1 MRQWSLTELID
12 LEFFSVHDSAI
23 EEIQLEK
30 RDREIFLHHV
40 QPNIK
45 DAPAGSKSFR
55 RQAIKAWLDQRRR
68 LYLTEQGGEAV
79 LPGDAFAEAKGI
91 AGLVIA
97 VIGIISGAGL
107 ALSLLVYDGQQ
118 PINVSVYFSVLVL
131 LQVLFVLLTL
141 RFFFA
146 RSSLKRLKKFSIL
159 YHLLGRLLDRMMKK
173 LVLGAS
179 GKVSARHTQSIE
191 AVYGVALAKHT
202 IYSRVVF
209 WSFFSL
215 MQIFGIMFNLAA
227 ITATLIRVF
236 TADLAF
242 GWQSTIQL
250 SSQAVHTLVRIFSTP
265 WAWIIPPGVAY
276 PGLDQIEGS
285 RMVLKEGIYHLAT
298 GDLVSWWPFL
308 VCAVCVYGLLP
319 RLILYALAAYG
330 QRMSVSK
337 LDFSQADYDRLFMR
351 MTRPVLSTA
360 GTASG
365 GRHPSKDNGMGLEI
379 MDEALKARGIPSIVL
394 VSSDIIPILDK
405 NALSKAVS
413 RSVGWD
419 IFDIMEIQGEA
430 GADRPVFDALSDSFK
445 TGNKGAVLLLEAW
458 QPPIM
463 ETVEFIRELR
473 ATLGKKAPIAVF
485 LIGKP
490 DGQNIFTL
498 VDSSDKAVWSQALK
512 KLADPYLRFE
522 TVGDMQ

>member
-1 MRQWSLTELID
+1 VRQWSITDLID
-12 LEFFSVHDSAI
+12 LEFLSAYDGAPA
-23 EEIQLEK
+23 ELQLEK
-30 RDREIFLHHV
+30 RDREIFLQHV

-45 DAPAGSKSFR
+45 NAPAGSKSFR
-55 RQAIKAWLDQRRR
+55 RQAIRIWLEQRRR
-68 LYLTEQGGEAV
+68 LYRSEQGGEAV
-79 LPGDAFAEAKGI
+79 LPGDAFAEARGL

-97 VIGIISGAGL
+97 IIGIISGAGL

-118 PINVSVYFSVLVL
+118 PINVSVYFGVLVL
-131 LQVLFVLLTL
+131 LQILFILLTL
-141 RFFFA
+141 RFFFM
-146 RSSLKRLKKFSIL
+146 RSSLKSLNKFSIL
-159 YHLLGRLLDRMMKK
+159 YPLMGRVLDRMMKK
-173 LVLGAS
+173 LIQGAA
-179 GKVSARHTQSIE
+179 GKLSARRTQNLE
-191 AVYGVALAKHT
+191 AVYGMALAKHT
-202 IYSRVVF
+202 IYSRVIF

-215 MQIFGIMFNLAA
+215 MQLFGVMFSLGA

-250 SSQAVHTLVRIFSTP
+250 SSQAVHNMVRILSAP
-265 WAWIIPPGVAY
+265 WAWIIPHGVAY
-276 PGLDQIEGS
+276 PSLDQIEGS
-285 RMVLKEGIYHLAT
+285 RMVLKEGIYHLTT
-298 GDLVSWWPFL
+298 GNLVSWWPFL
-308 VCAVCVYGLLP
+308 ICAVCVYGLLP
-319 RLILYALAAYG
+319 RIILYAIAVFG
-330 QRMSVSK
+330 QKMSVSK
-337 LDFSQADYDRLFMR
+337 LDFSPADYDRLFMR

-365 GRHPSKDNGMGLEI
+365 GRRPSKDNSMGLESI
-379 MDEALKARGIPSIVL
+379 DGAVKARGIPSIVL
-394 VSSDIIPILDK
+394 VSSDIIPLLDK

-419 IFDIMEIQGEA
+419 VLDVKEIQGEA
-430 GADRPVFDALSDSFK
+430 GADRAVLDALSDSFK

-473 ATLGKKAPIAVF
+473 KRLGKKAPISVL

-490 DGQNIFTL
+490 DGQTIFTP
-498 VDSSDKAVWSQALK
+498 VDRSDKEVWSRALK

-522 TVGDMQ
+522 ALGDVR